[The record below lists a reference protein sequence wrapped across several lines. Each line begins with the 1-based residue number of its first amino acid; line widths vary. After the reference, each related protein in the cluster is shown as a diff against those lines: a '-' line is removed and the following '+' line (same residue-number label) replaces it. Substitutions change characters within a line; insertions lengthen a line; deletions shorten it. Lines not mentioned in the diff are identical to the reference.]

1 MVINLG
7 MNWEDFYKENIMSY
21 IKSLQENPF
30 ELITLILDLAIV
42 IFLLYCF
49 FKVVRGSRAWQLI
62 KGIAFLIIATWV
74 SGLLNLKI
82 LNWILTGIMNLGVIA
97 IIVIFQPELRR
108 GLEQLG
114 TNKITKFFGIDKDV
128 STKTKEDI
136 YKVVIAATE
145 LSKAKTGALIVFER
159 DIKIKDIIAT
169 GIPMDAEV
177 SPQLLVNI
185 FEPKTPLHD
194 GAVVIAG
201 NKIAAAACVLPLADD
216 KDIAKELG
224 TRHRAAIGISKE
236 SDSIVVVV
244 SEETGKMSVAKDG
257 TLIADVRE
265 DVLKKILI
273 GNIVTKRFTSERKE
287 RKDRLKKI
295 KEDIQKEKK
304 FRNIIVLV
312 NDINR
317 INLNDFAFGIN
328 EVLIIE
334 DNKKNREKLKYLHSI
349 NWSKIINDNFKNRL
363 FFSEYNFCDYTDY
376 KNKYVST
383 FYYLDTE
390 KINRIKYF
398 LRENKNKNAHI
409 ICNSELETEIKKELP
424 NADCIVVDL
433 EDYIDKERNVYD

>member
-7 MNWEDFYKENIMSY
+7 MNWENFYKENIVAY
-21 IKSLQENPF
+21 IKSLQTNPF

-42 IFLLYCF
+42 IFLIYCF
-49 FKVVRGSRAWQLI
+49 FKIVKGSRAWQLI
-62 KGIAFLIIATWV
+62 KGIALLIITTWV

-82 LNWILTGIMNLGVIA
+82 LNWILTGIMNLGVVA

-108 GLEQLG
+108 ALEQLG
-114 TNKITKFFGIDKDV
+114 TNKLTRFFGIDKDL

-145 LSKAKTGALIVFER
+145 LSKAKTGALIVLER
-159 DIKIKDIIAT
+159 DIKIQDIIAT
-169 GIPMDAEV
+169 GIPMNAEV

-194 GAVVIAG
+194 GAVVISG

-244 SEETGKMSVAKDG
+244 SEETGKISVAKDG

-273 GNIVTKRFTSERKE
+273 SNIVTKRFTVEKKE
-287 RKDRLKKI
+287 RRHRLKEIREKMR
-295 KEDIQKEKK
+295 KEKK
-304 FRNIIVLV
+304 
-312 NDINR
+312 
-317 INLNDFAFGIN
+317 
-328 EVLIIE
+328 E
-334 DNKKNREKLKYLHSI
+334 EK
-349 NWSKIINDNFKNRL
+349 
-363 FFSEYNFCDYTDY
+363 
-376 KNKYVST
+376 
-383 FYYLDTE
+383 
-390 KINRIKYF
+390 
-398 LRENKNKNAHI
+398 
-409 ICNSELETEIKKELP
+409 KKE
-424 NADCIVVDL
+424 
-433 EDYIDKERNVYD
+433 E

>member
-7 MNWEDFYKENIMSY
+7 MNWESFYKENIMSY
-21 IKSLQENPF
+21 IKSLQGNPF

-42 IFLLYCF
+42 IFLVYCF

-62 KGIAFLIIATWV
+62 KGIALLIIATCV
-74 SGLLNLKI
+74 SGFFNLRI

-108 GLEQLG
+108 ALEQLG
-114 TNKITKFFGIDKDV
+114 TNKLTKFFGIDKDV

-159 DIKIKDIIAT
+159 DIKIQDITAT
-169 GIPMDAEV
+169 GIPMNAEV

-194 GAVVIAG
+194 GAVVISG
-201 NKIAAAACVLPLADD
+201 NKIASAACVLPLADD

-273 GNIVTKRFTSERKE
+273 SNIVTKRFT
-287 RKDRLKKI
+287 
-295 KEDIQKEKK
+295 ED
-304 FRNIIVLV
+304 
-312 NDINR
+312 
-317 INLNDFAFGIN
+317 
-328 EVLIIE
+328 
-334 DNKKNREKLKYLHSI
+334 KKNRLK
-349 NWSKIINDNFKNRL
+349 N
-363 FFSEYNFCDYTDY
+363 
-376 KNKYVST
+376 
-383 FYYLDTE
+383 
-390 KINRIKYF
+390 IK
-398 LRENKNKNAHI
+398 EN
-409 ICNSELETEIKKELP
+409 IKKEP
-424 NADCIVVDL
+424 N
-433 EDYIDKERNVYD
+433 K